1 MLQALQIE
9 NYAII
14 RSLKINFDQGF
25 TVITGETGAGKSIII
40 GALSLILG
48 KRADTSVLY
57 DKSKKCFIEGTFNI
71 TNLKLQDFFQ
81 QHDLDY
87 QDISYIRR
95 EVTENGKSRAF
106 INDTPVTL
114 TVLKELADTLVD
126 IHSQHNNLLVNNEN
140 FRIDVLD
147 LYAQNQKIREEYT
160 KSYNSYRKSEKRLA
174 ELAELQKRQAQE
186 RSYLEYVCQELSE
199 AKLTAGEQE
208 QLEQQIALLSNAENI
223 KAKLY
228 QSLQMLAENEEDNI
242 LHHLQLIQDNCHSI
256 SNFDKDI
263 AELSQRVDSCLLELK
278 DIANDL
284 SQKENKVEVNPQE
297 LERLNERLD
306 QLMSLEHKH
315 HVNSDEE
322 LINLLSSSEAQLAAM
337 TENDGQLKQCEKECK
352 ELYSETF
359 DLAQQLSHSRQQCT
373 KKLAQEMENRLKMLG
388 MEHANFQVELTQQ
401 DKPGI
406 HGMDNVRFLF
416 SANKGGELNE
426 IEKTASG
433 GEISRL
439 MLALKS
445 IINDNSLL
453 PTVIFD
459 EIDAGISGEVAGKV
473 ATLMQEFSLKHQ
485 LIVITHLPQIAAKG
499 KMHYFVYKNLSEDK
513 TFTQIKCLSNEDSI
527 REIAAM
533 ISGDH
538 ISEAALTT
546 ARELKSNTL
555 S

>member
-14 RSLKINFDQGF
+14 RSLKINFDKGF

-48 KRADTSVLY
+48 KRADTSVLH
-57 DKSKKCFIEGTFNI
+57 DKSRKCYIEGSFD
-71 TNLKLQDFFQ
+71 LSKLPLQEFFQ

-114 TVLKELADTLVD
+114 NVLKEFAERLVD

-147 LYAQNQKIREEYT
+147 QYAQDSTILKAYQSSFSAYKKT
-160 KSYNSYRKSEKRLA
+160 EKRHQELLA
-174 ELAELQKRQAQE
+174 LQQQQEQE
-186 RSYLEYVCQELSE
+186 RSYLTYVAQELSDANLSE
-199 AKLTAGEQE
+199 GEQDRIE
-208 QLEQQIALLSNAENI
+208 REIALLTHAETI
-223 KAKLY
+223 KSKLF
-228 QSLQMLAENEEDNI
+228 QSVQLLEEDENDNL
-242 LHHLQLIQDNCHSI
+242 LHRLQVIQDQCQSV
-256 SNFDKDI
+256 SGFDKDI
-263 AELSQRVDSCLLELK
+263 EELSQRLSGCLLELK
-278 DIANDL
+278 DIVREL
-284 SQKENKVEVNPQE
+284 RQKEDKIEVNPQE
-297 LERLNERLD
+297 LEHLNERLD
-306 QLMSLEHKH
+306 LLLNLEHKH
-315 HVNSDEE
+315 RVNTNEE
-322 LINLLSSSEAQLAAM
+322 LIALLDSTNAKLSSM
-337 TENDGQLKQCEKECK
+337 TENEEELEQCEKECQ
-352 ELYSETF
+352 ELQARTME
-359 DLAQQLSHSRQQCT
+359 LAQKLSAARQQCVGQ
-373 KKLAQEMENRLKMLG
+373 LEQEMVNKIRLLG
-388 MEHANFQVELTQQ
+388 MEYGSFKIQLTQHEQ
-401 DKPGI
+401 FGASGI
-406 HGMDNVRFLF
+406 DNVQFLF
-416 SANKGGELNE
+416 SANRGNELQE

-459 EIDAGISGEVAGKV
+459 EIDSGISGEVAGKV
-473 ATLMQEFSLKHQ
+473 ASLMQDMSRKHQ

-499 KMHYFVYKNLSEDK
+499 KLHYFVFKSISEDK
-513 TFTQIKCLSNEDSI
+513 TYTQIKSLNEDESI
-527 REIAAM
+527 REIATM
-533 ISGDH
+533 ISGDQV
-538 ISEAALTT
+538 SNAALRT
-546 ARELKSNTL
+546 AKELKNSKL

>member
-71 TNLKLQDFFQ
+71 ANLKLQDFFQ

-114 TVLKELADTLVD
+114 AVLKELADTLVD

-140 FRIDVLD
+140 FRIDLLD
-147 LYAQNQKIREEYT
+147 LYAQNQAILEEYRNT
-160 KSYNSYRKSEKRLA
+160 YHNYRKSEKKLA
-174 ELAELQKRQAQE
+174 ELVELQKKQAQE
-186 RSYLEYVCQELSE
+186 RNFLEYVYQELSE
-199 AKLTAGEQE
+199 AKLTIGEQE
-208 QLEQQIALLSNAENI
+208 RLEQQIALLSNAERI

-228 QSLQMLAENEEDNI
+228 QNLQMLAEDEEDNI
-242 LHHLQLIQDNCHSI
+242 LHRLQIIYDNFQNI
-256 SNFDKDI
+256 SCFDKGI
-263 AELSQRVDSCLLELK
+263 AELGQRLDSCLLELK
-278 DIANDL
+278 DIASDL

-297 LERLNERLD
+297 LEQLNERLD
-306 QLMSLEHKH
+306 RLMGLEHKH
-315 HVNSDEE
+315 HVNSDAE
-322 LINLLSSSEAQLAAM
+322 LVDLLSASEAQLAAI
-337 TENDGQLKQCEKECK
+337 TENDGQTELCEKECK
-352 ELYSETF
+352 EWYSKTMF
-359 DLAQQLSHSRQQCT
+359 LASKLTQSRQQCT
-373 KKLAQEMENRLKMLG
+373 HSLAQEMVTRLQQLG
-388 MEHANFQVELTQQ
+388 MEHANFQVELTELE
-401 DKPGI
+401 KPEAN
-406 HGMDNVRFLF
+406 GMDTVQFLF

-459 EIDAGISGEVAGKV
+459 EIDSGISGEVAGKV
-473 ATLMQEFSLKHQ
+473 AALMQEFSKKHQ

-499 KMHYFVYKNLSEDK
+499 KMHYFVYKNVSEDK

-527 REIAAM
+527 REIASM
-533 ISGDH
+533 ISGNH

-555 S
+555 L